1 MEEATET
8 NTLAAAFLFL
18 ASVAADAFTAHDPV
32 TPREAPTALRTTA
45 IILIA
50 CLAAPPIR
58 QWMVFEQRIAIAV
71 PLVLVALV
79 GWHEH
84 SYGTRVSDA
93 LYTAIALSASVFNF
107 WGGGE
112 WSIAASEAD
121 GLRTK
126 SKDAPSYLRREAMA
140 NLSVAML
147 LYSSLRM
154 LRAALSHPSTVRDF
168 QVATIAYDNT
178 NQANVGY
185 AFASAYACEAM
196 CFGSTA
202 GVGVAIVLLGNK
214 NMRTRGT
221 SAATLVLTTS
231 AFAQLLGAFVTSMA
245 SSEQLDNLPG
255 IFSAGGCADREIC
268 EAAWL
273 ARRFAVVN
281 QIAGGL
287 WLNGLGTLLM
297 AFAPNI
303 RLRSRAEAADTSRN
317 FEMVVYAGLCT
328 LVALG
333 TLFTYLSFDGAD
345 ALTDYACVGAV
356 VAVMITAFGDVLVG
370 STLFLTCISADIIQ
384 LLMSNGFV
392 SVFGNFTH
400 CCNGFLLL
408 LLLIYVILTSIA
420 DFTWRWIPA
429 RVIDT
434 LDTVNG
440 VLVVLGTSVATAL
453 YCGTVALILS
463 YDGQHIADD
472 QMRSG
477 GNRYARTAAAMIAEH
492 WLPLLIWLPLYG
504 CKCEVEQ
511 LDRVMR
517 SVAWYLA
524 PLVPIVAWII
534 VLSTSSMAANH
545 AHGWYASE
553 AFIVSVVVA
562 TVAPW
567 LAVPWA

>member
-8 NTLAAAFLFL
+8 NTLAAAVLFL
-18 ASVAADAFTAHDPV
+18 ASIVADAFTAHDPM

-58 QWMVFEQRIAIAV
+58 QWMVFEQRIAIAI
-71 PLVLVALV
+71 PLGLVAIV

-84 SYGTRVSDA
+84 SYGTRVADA
-93 LYTAIALSASVFNF
+93 LYTTIALSASVFNF

-112 WSIAASEAD
+112 WSINASDKD

-126 SKDAPSYLRREAMA
+126 SNDAPSYLKREAVA
-140 NLSVAML
+140 NLSVTML
-147 LYSSLRM
+147 FYSSLRM

-168 QVATIAYDNT
+168 KVATLAYDNT
-178 NQANVGY
+178 NQASVGY
-185 AFASAYACEAM
+185 AYASAYACEAM
-196 CFGSTA
+196 CFGATA
-202 GVGVAIVLLGNK
+202 GVGVSIVLLGNK
-214 NMRTRGT
+214 ELRTRGT

-231 AFAQLLGAFVTSMA
+231 AFAQLLGAFVASMA
-245 SSEQLDNLPG
+245 SSEQMDNLPA
-255 IFSAGGCADREIC
+255 IFSAGGCADRELC

-287 WLNGLGTLLM
+287 WLNGLGTLLL
-297 AFAPNI
+297 AFAPDI
-303 RLRSRAEAADTSRN
+303 RLRSRAEAAEVTRN
-317 FEMVVYAGLCT
+317 FEMVVYAGLAT

-333 TLFTYLSFDGAD
+333 TLFAYLSFDGAD

-356 VAVMITAFGDVLVG
+356 AAVMIAAFGDSLVG
-370 STLFLTCISADIIQ
+370 SALFLICISADIFQ
-384 LLMSNGFV
+384 LWISGGFV

-408 LLLIYVILTSIA
+408 LLLFYVILTTIT
-420 DFTWRWIPA
+420 DFTWRWIPT
-429 RVIDT
+429 RVVDT
-434 LDTVNG
+434 LDTMNG
-440 VLVVLGTSVATAL
+440 VVAVMGTSVATAL
-453 YCGTVALILS
+453 YCGTAALIMS
-463 YDGQHIADD
+463 YDGQHIADEHI
-472 QMRSG
+472 RVG
-477 GNRYARTAAAMIAEH
+477 GNRFPRTAAAMIVEH
-492 WLPLLIWLPLYG
+492 WLPLLIWLPLYA

-511 LDRVMR
+511 LDRVVR
-517 SVAWYLA
+517 SVAWYLS
-524 PLVPIVAWII
+524 PLVPIISWMII
-534 VLSTSSMAANH
+534 LSTSSQAANH
-545 AHGWYASE
+545 AHGWYSSE
-553 AFIVSVVVA
+553 AFIVSVIVA